1 MENLNQLLEL
11 SAEKHQ
17 PAFKKLYEQ
26 TSPKLY
32 SLALRYMKRPSLAE
46 EVLQESYIKIW
57 DKASRYDSSQGNAI
71 AWMSVITRNTALD
84 TKRSFTSRPE
94 EVESTYEGEDFVASD
109 INLSIESQ
117 TDFVEEIKNL
127 DKCLNKLNAEQR
139 KCIIFSRIYGY
150 THQELSHIMGKPLGT
165 IKTWINRGSDQ
176 LLACKLEFITV
187 LRYSVF
193 SFLKLGL

>member
-1 MENLNQLLEL
+1 MNDLNQLLKL
-11 SAEKHQ
+11 SAKKDQ
-17 PAFKKLYEQ
+17 AAFKSLYEQ

-71 AWMSVITRNTALD
+71 AWMSVITRNKALD
-84 TKRSFTSRPE
+84 TKRTFSRRPE

-127 DKCLNKLNAEQR
+127 DKGLNMLNPEQR
-139 KCIIFSRIYGY
+139 KCIIFSRFYGY
-150 THQELSHIMGKPLGT
+150 THKELSLMLGKPLGT
-165 IKTWINRGSDQ
+165 IKTWISRGAEE
-176 LLACKLEFITV
+176 LLAQ
-187 LRYSVF
+187 
-193 SFLKLGL
+193 